1 MAFPFPQDSERVHS
15 RPIGCPSKY
24 IMLSRIVK
32 RYNFIVDEIVPSW
45 SIQQEKIYQKPFLV
59 AARDG
64 FLFLR
69 KPVKQEGFSSDSL
82 EGTQV

>member
-1 MAFPFPQDSERVHS
+1 MGIKITPLVRVLQ
-15 RPIGCPSKY
+15 GW
-24 IMLSRIVK
+24 
-32 RYNFIVDEIVPSW
+32 YNFIVDEIVPSW